1 LTKYITSSIPSF
13 EIRLTTTIT
22 KYNHHMKEERKEK
35 KNKDMILR
43 SNTHIYTNNDRLL
56 EIEVVEFDI
65 DLFEVVFHLYLIKSN
80 PKP

>member
-1 LTKYITSSIPSF
+1 
-13 EIRLTTTIT
+13 
-22 KYNHHMKEERKEK
+22 MKEERKK
-35 KNKDMILR
+35 KQRHDTTIKY
-43 SNTHIYTNNDRLL
+43 THIYTNNDRLL